1 MTNKLLETI
10 KKLTNDRVSQQ
21 TQSKSK
27 SKAIQTPKNT
37 QSKKSKLFKS
47 IGISY
52 KNGIIYVPYQ
62 MKQGEDLPFYNA
74 THIYRALDLP
84 FSSEPTKWL
93 KLNDPKSFMLQNTN
107 VINPFAKA
115 SKLQEIFYDKK
126 SKRLPLEIE
135 NVYLI
140 QTKGQNAIVFMRLD
154 LFLKYTAYLDRD
166 LTKSTILSFLTNDR
180 IDISKV
186 DHFTNLI
193 GIDPIDVD
201 SFVPKDK
208 NTNKVRKIKKR
219 SITRLEN
226 MTKNRNLRSAIC
238 GLLCSQGLFNDSTFT
253 EDFFRNV
260 HKKIYLSCF
269 GLDKDDMFELLERKS
284 GLIRDFMSDEALDI
298 LNIAETLIQVQLA
311 VLKKAK
317 INTSWQTIE
326 NIIEES
332 SRVAF
337 FSIFRHMQTI
347 DLLVRPANHQ
357 FKKEIKVKL
366 TNDQTIE
373 KNITMKR

>member
-10 KKLTNDRVSQQ
+10 KQLTNDRVNQQ
-21 TQSKSK
+21 TQIKD
-27 SKAIQTPKNT
+27 KAIQKAKNT
-37 QSKKSKLFKS
+37 RNKRLDPLKS
-47 IGISY
+47 IGVNY
-52 KNGIIYVPYQ
+52 KNETIHVPYQ
-62 MKQGEDLPFYNA
+62 MKQGDDLPFYNA
-74 THIYRALDLP
+74 THLYKVLDLP

-93 KLNDPKSFMLQNTN
+93 RLNDPKSFMLQNTN

-140 QTKGQNAIVFMRLD
+140 QTKGQNASMFMRLD

-166 LTKSTILSFLTNDR
+166 LTKSTILSFLSNEQMDL
-180 IDISKV
+180 SKV
-186 DHFTNLI
+186 EHFTNLI
-193 GIDPIDVD
+193 GIDPIDLD
-201 SFVPKDK
+201 SFIKNDK
-208 NTNKVRKIKKR
+208 SPIKARKIKKR

-226 MTKNRNLRSAIC
+226 MNKNRNLRSAIC

-253 EDFFRNV
+253 EEFFRNV

-311 VLKKAK
+311 ILKKAK

-326 NIIEES
+326 SIIEES

-347 DLLVRPANHQ
+347 DLLVRPSNHQ

-373 KNITMKR
+373 KNIMMKR

>member
-10 KKLTNDRVSQQ
+10 KQLTNDRVNQQ
-21 TQSKSK
+21 TQIKD
-27 SKAIQTPKNT
+27 KAIQKAKNT
-37 QSKKSKLFKS
+37 RNKRLDPLKS
-47 IGISY
+47 IGVSY
-52 KNGIIYVPYQ
+52 KNETIHVPYQ
-62 MKQGEDLPFYNA
+62 MKQGDDLPFYNA
-74 THIYRALDLP
+74 THLYKVLDLP

-93 KLNDPKSFMLQNTN
+93 RLNDPKSFMLQNTN

-140 QTKGQNAIVFMRLD
+140 QTKGQNASMFMRLD

-166 LTKSTILSFLTNDR
+166 LTKSTILSFLSNEQMDL
-180 IDISKV
+180 SKV
-186 DHFTNLI
+186 EHFTNLI
-193 GIDPIDVD
+193 GIDPIDLD
-201 SFVPKDK
+201 SFIKNDK
-208 NTNKVRKIKKR
+208 SPIKARKIKKR

-226 MTKNRNLRSAIC
+226 MNKNRNLRSAIC

-253 EDFFRNV
+253 EEFFRNV

-311 VLKKAK
+311 ILKKAK

-326 NIIEES
+326 SIIEES

-347 DLLVRPANHQ
+347 DLLVRPSNHQ

-373 KNITMKR
+373 KNIMMKR